1 MTAQSM
7 TGFGQSASQSD
18 NFVVSVE
25 MKSVN
30 NRFKDVRFKMPS
42 SFNSEE
48 IELKKII
55 SDTFIRGSF
64 DVYVNIKRSENKSK
78 FDEIDLKKIKDF
90 ISKISPILKSE
101 GVQPTLSMTDFLKSE
116 FLLDQDENNQEEL
129 NSLLQTAFKVAL
141 NDLKAS
147 REQEGEKLIKI
158 LEKHLDLYK
167 SHFSVVELHVEH
179 FKTTIEEKLKKRI
192 VEYKSLVNVEQSR
205 LLQEIIFYLEKID
218 IHEEINRIHSHLEK
232 FQNLIKSNNEV
243 GRQIDFILQ
252 ELGRETNTIGSKSN
266 LKEISDAVVQMK
278 LQLEKM
284 REQGLNIE

>member
-1 MTAQSM
+1 MSAQSM
-7 TGFGQSASQSD
+7 TGFGQAVSQSE
-18 NFVVSVE
+18 NFIVSVE

-30 NRFKDVRFKMPS
+30 NRFKDVRFKMPA

-55 SDTFIRGSF
+55 SDSFSRGSF

-78 FDEIDLKKIKDF
+78 FDELDTKKIKDF
-90 ISKISPILKSE
+90 INKVSPLLKSE
-101 GVQPTLSMTDFLKSE
+101 GIQPTLSMTDLLKSE
-116 FLLDQDENNQEEL
+116 FLIDQDETNKDEL
-129 NSLLQTAFKVAL
+129 NSLLQNAFKSAL
-141 NDLKAS
+141 QDLKKS

-158 LEKHLDLYK
+158 LEKHLEQYK
-167 SHFSVVELHVEH
+167 SHFLIVESHVDH
-179 FKTTIEEKLKKRI
+179 FKTVVEEKLKKRI
-192 VEYKSLVNVEQSR
+192 EEYKSLVNVEQSR
-205 LLQEIIFYLEKID
+205 LLQEVIFYLEKID
-218 IHEEINRIHSHLEK
+218 IHEELNRIHSHLEK
-232 FQNLIKSNNEV
+232 FQNLIKSNNDV

-252 ELGRETNTIGSKSN
+252 ELGRETNTIGSKSS